1 MPEVGCCRPL
11 PLRPSR
17 AEYNYGNKLGFSF
30 PEGDICQNESF
41 RQVDL
46 QLTSEIGW
54 SSEGT
59 SLRRRRRKRERDK
72 NSREKESK
80 TQNVELN

>member
-11 PLRPSR
+11 PLRPLK

-30 PEGDICQNESF
+30 PEGDICQNEIF

-46 QLTSEIGW
+46 QLKSEIGW
-54 SSEGT
+54 SSERT
-59 SLRRRRRKRERDK
+59 SLRRRRRKRERRRK
-72 NSREKESK
+72 RKRVRQRK
-80 TQNVELN
+80 